1 MTISF
6 KERVLKGLPPTD
18 KMQETIIGNIHFD
31 IQKLFGYEPSDK
43 GIKNLTTQQAHE
55 ITEIVKDA
63 SMKFFCYQNANFA
76 YRYILNIKYS

>member
-18 KMQETIIGNIHFD
+18 KMQETIIGNMHYD
-31 IQKLFGYEPSDK
+31 IKKLFGYEPNDE
-43 GIKNLTTQQAHE
+43 GIKNLNAKQAHE

-63 SMKFFCYQNANFA
+63 SMGFFSYQNANFA
-76 YRYILNIKYS
+76 FRYILNIKYS